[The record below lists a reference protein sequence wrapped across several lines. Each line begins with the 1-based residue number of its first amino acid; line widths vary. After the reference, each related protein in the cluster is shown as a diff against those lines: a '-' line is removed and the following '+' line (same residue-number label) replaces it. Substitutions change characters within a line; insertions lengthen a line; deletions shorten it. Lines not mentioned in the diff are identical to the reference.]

1 MTERFPVA
9 ALSILILLLL
19 TACSTPPK
27 SRFVVLPSPDGHVG
41 MVQVSTEAGQVTL
54 NKANASTT
62 VERAKAPPPE
72 PAVMAD
78 ADVAL
83 IFKDALEALPP
94 GPVTFILN
102 FEFATVKLTGESEKT
117 LSKVV
122 EYIKETGSTDI
133 TVIGHADKV
142 GTKAVNARISSERA
156 HAIAAILK
164 DKGVAPSSIRTDYY
178 GDTFPLVDTPRGVR
192 EPRNRRVEV
201 TVR

>member
-19 TACSTPPK
+19 TACSTPQ
-27 SRFVVLPSPDGHVG
+27 SRFVVLPSPDGKVG
-41 MVQVSTEAGQVTL
+41 MVQVSTEGGEVTL
-54 NKANASTT
+54 NKAYASTT
-62 VERAKAPPPE
+62 IERAEAPPPQ
-72 PAVMAD
+72 PVVMSDTAV
-78 ADVAL
+78 VL
-83 IFKDALEALPP
+83 LFKDALEALPP
-94 GPVTFILN
+94 GPVAFILY

-117 LSKVV
+117 LSKVL
-122 EYIKETGSTDI
+122 EYIQKTGSTDI

-142 GTKAVNARISSERA
+142 GSKAVNARISSERA
-156 HAIAAILK
+156 LSIAAFLK